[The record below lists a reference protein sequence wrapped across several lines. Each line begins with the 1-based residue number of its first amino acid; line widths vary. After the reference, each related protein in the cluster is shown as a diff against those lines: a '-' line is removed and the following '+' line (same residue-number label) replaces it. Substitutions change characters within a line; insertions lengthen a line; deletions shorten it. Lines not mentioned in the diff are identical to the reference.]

1 MGIGTQINGD
11 LRIKFYFPANEIPPF
26 EQRPQ
31 GKAGGVF
38 GNAVKPA
45 EGAGAFLLL
54 FVETAKTETI
64 DIHAVQHLTYHC
76 ALFPTA
82 GKAAGTPANR

>member
-1 MGIGTQINGD
+1 MGIVPDIHGD
-11 LRIKFYFPANEIPPF
+11 FRIYFYFPANEIPPF

-64 DIHAVQHLTYHC
+64 NIHAVQHLSYHC
-76 ALFPTA
+76 ERFPTT